1 MTTEPL
7 TPAGDDGA
15 PPRRRRFRRVRALSE
30 RTPLR
35 VKLVASVLALA
46 TIGLFLAGAAASTAL
61 RSYMVDRVDSQIG
74 GARPPNPFI
83 PDSETATATSGTVV
97 LTPEQAGF
105 ISSFCSS
112 RGPDRRGFGRV
123 QYVQCNSLDGSTVTY
138 HSSITDGTQPPQLPV
153 WTQKKALAESAPF
166 TVASKGGGAHW
177 RVHAMVIGPEVILVA
192 SSLDE
197 VEHTVSRLELDELV
211 IGVTVL
217 VLMAGFG
224 YWIVRRSLRPL
235 ADVEH
240 TAAAIAAG
248 DLSRRVP
255 HRDPRTEVGRLAL
268 SVNGMLSQ
276 IESAFRVRRDSE
288 ERALASEQRMRR
300 FVTDASHELR
310 TPLTSIRG
318 FAELYRQGAAGNPDD
333 LARLMRRIEDE
344 AARMGLLV
352 DDLLLLAR
360 LDQQRPLEREIVDL
374 VVLGADAV
382 HAAAAVAPDRDV
394 TLEILP
400 GPTPPEIIG
409 DESRLRQVVGNLVT
423 NALTHTPA
431 GTPVTVRV
439 GSRVESTGLYALVE
453 VADEGPGLDE
463 EASARVFERF
473 FRAESSR
480 NRSLGGTGLGLSIV
494 AALVAAHAGRVELET
509 APGKGATFRV
519 LLPAVPEPEPESDLG
534 AADLD
539 ESLSSEL
546 APPHDAAPAPTG

>member
-1 MTTEPL
+1 MTTELP
-7 TPAGDDGA
+7 TPAGDAGA
-15 PPRRRRFRRVRALSE
+15 SPRRRRFRRVRALSE

-61 RSYMVDRVDSQIG
+61 RSYMIDRVDSQIG
-74 GARPPNPFI
+74 GARPPNPF
-83 PDSETATATSGTVV
+83 PDGETATATSGTVV
-97 LTPEQAGF
+97 LTQEQVGF

-123 QYVQCNSLDGSTVTY
+123 QYVQCSSLDGSTVTY
-138 HSSITDGTQPPQLPV
+138 HSSITDGTPPPQLPV
-153 WTQKKALAESAPF
+153 WTQKKALAEAAPF
-166 TVASKGGGAHW
+166 TVASRGGGAHW
-177 RVHAMVIGPEVILVA
+177 RVHALVIGPEVILVA

-288 ERALASEQRMRR
+288 EAALASEQRMRR

-318 FAELYRQGAAGNPDD
+318 FAELYRQGAAGSPDD

-374 VVLGADAV
+374 VVIGADAV
-382 HAAAAVAPDRDV
+382 HDAAAVAPDRTV
-394 TLEILP
+394 ALEILP
-400 GPTPPEIIG
+400 GPPPPEIIG
-409 DESRLRQVVGNLVT
+409 DESRLRQVIGNLVT
-423 NALTHTPA
+423 NALIHTPP

-439 GSRVESTGLYALVE
+439 GSRVESTGLYALIE
-453 VADEGPGLDE
+453 VADRGPGLDD
-463 EASARVFERF
+463 EASSRVFERF
-473 FRAESSR
+473 FRADASR

-519 LLPAVPEPEPESDLG
+519 LLPAVPDPEPEPE
-534 AADLD
+534 LD
-539 ESLSSEL
+539 AESALSSEP

>member
-7 TPAGDDGA
+7 TPAGDDGFGR
-15 PPRRRRFRRVRALSE
+15 PRRFRRTRALSE

-35 VKLVASVLALA
+35 VKLVASVLVLA
-46 TIGLFLAGAAASTAL
+46 SLGLFLAGVATSTAL
-61 RSYMVDRVDSQIG
+61 RSYMIDRVDNQFG
-74 GARPPNPFI
+74 GARPAGPLYP
-83 PDSETATATSGTVV
+83 PADAATATSGTVT
-97 LTPEQAGF
+97 LTQGEINA
-105 ISSFCSS
+105 IASFCSD
-112 RGPDRRGFGRV
+112 RGPDRRGFVRV
-123 QYVQCNSLDGSTVTY
+123 QYVQCSSLDGAAVTY
-138 HSSITDGTQPPQLPV
+138 RTAITDGTHPPALPV
-153 WTQKKALAESAPF
+153 WTQQQALAHESRAF
-166 TVASKGGGAHW
+166 TVSSKGSGADW
-177 RVHAMVIGPEVILVA
+177 RVHAMVLGPEVILVA

-197 VEHTVSRLELDELV
+197 VDRTVSRLELDELL
-211 IGVTVL
+211 IGLTVL

-224 YWIVRRSLRPL
+224 YWLVRRSLRPL

-276 IESAFRVRRDSE
+276 IESGFRERHASE
-288 ERALASEQRMRR
+288 QAALASEQRMRR

-318 FAELYRQGAAGNPDD
+318 FAELYRQGAAGNPED
-333 LARLMRRIEDE
+333 LGRLMRRIEDE

-360 LDQQRPLEREIVDL
+360 MDQQRPLEREIVDL
-374 VVLGADAV
+374 VVLGTDAV
-382 HAAAAVAPDRDV
+382 HAANAVAPDRTI
-394 TLEILP
+394 TLEVMP
-400 GPTPPEIIG
+400 GPPPPEIIG

-439 GSRVESTGLYALVE
+439 GSRVEPTGLYALLE
-453 VADEGPGLDE
+453 VTDQGQGLSE
-463 EASARVFERF
+463 EAAARVFERF
-473 FRAESSR
+473 FRAEASR

-494 AALVAAHAGRVELET
+494 SALVAAHSGRVELET
-509 APGKGATFRV
+509 APGEGATFRV
-519 LLPAVPEPEPESDLG
+519 LLPAAPDPELIDDDDLPEPEDSVRAEPAYSDE
-534 AADLD
+534 A
-539 ESLSSEL
+539 
-546 APPHDAAPAPTG
+546 

>member
-7 TPAGDDGA
+7 TPTSDDGTVR
-15 PPRRRRFRRVRALSE
+15 PRRFRRVRALSD

-35 VKLVASVLALA
+35 VKLVASVLVLA
-46 TIGLFLAGAAASTAL
+46 SLGLFLAGAATSTAL
-61 RSYMVDRVDSQIG
+61 RSYMIDRVDNQFG
-74 GARPPNPFI
+74 GARPQAPFNP
-83 PDSETATATSGTVV
+83 EGTAATATSGTVT
-97 LTPEQAGF
+97 LTPQLVTVIE
-105 ISSFCSS
+105 SFCSDH
-112 RGPDRRGFGRV
+112 GPDRRGFIRV
-123 QYVQCNSLDGSTVTY
+123 QYVQCSSLDGGNVNYRTA
-138 HSSITDGTQPPQLPV
+138 ITDGTHPPQLPV
-153 WTQKKALAESAPF
+153 WTQAQAVTHGAKPF
-166 TVASKGGGAHW
+166 TVTSVGGGADW
-177 RVHAMVIGPEVILVA
+177 RVHAMVLGPEVILVA

-197 VEHTVSRLELDELV
+197 VDRTVSRLELDELL
-211 IGVTVL
+211 IGLVVL
-217 VLMAGFG
+217 ALMAGVG

-288 ERALASEQRMRR
+288 QAALASEQRMRR

-318 FAELYRQGAAGNPDD
+318 FAELYRQGAAGHPDD

-374 VVLGADAV
+374 VVIGTDAV
-382 HAAAAVAPDRDV
+382 HDANAVAPDRSI

-400 GPTPPEIIG
+400 GPPPPEIVG

-423 NALTHTPA
+423 NALTHTPV
-431 GTPVTVRV
+431 GTPVSVRV

-453 VADEGPGLDE
+453 VADQGAGLDE

-473 FRAESSR
+473 FRADPSR

-509 APGKGATFRV
+509 APGRGATFRV
-519 LLPAVPEPEPESDLG
+519 LLPAAPDPELPDY
-534 AADLD
+534 D
-539 ESLSSEL
+539 
-546 APPHDAAPAPTG
+546 APAEPAFSDEA